1 VFIFARPAEGP
12 RMPLAVMRKRVRDL
26 PTAFT
31 LDDSM
36 AMTPAAKLSN
46 YAQFV
51 VGARVSKSGSPAP
64 QPGDLEGL
72 SAPVKPGATGIA
84 VLINAEIR

>member
-1 VFIFARPAEGP
+1 
-12 RMPLAVMRKRVRDL
+12 MPLAVMRKRVRDL
-26 PTAFT
+26 PTAFK

-46 YAQFV
+46 YARII
-51 VGARVSKSGSPAP
+51 VGARVSKSGNPAA

-72 SAPVKPGATGIA
+72 TGPVKAGDSRIVVTIDTE
-84 VLINAEIR
+84 VR